1 MRGPRGPWFSK
12 PWRRWSGRRLRPTS
26 CWGNPDGIKSRLL
39 VTHDRR
45 TDVVSRH
52 PLEGAASWSTGGEG
66 GPGGV
71 ERGTFVVAR
80 NPDPESKLPY
90 LLSLPVSGGLLLKAR
105 DSWPRSARVYCHPL
119 ETGWP
124 EGPEIIERVPT
135 SVCRRRGPAV
145 DLVLDRPRLGRSQ
158 CLHRGPGTARHLLA
172 GTEDGPCRQPRCPGP
187 PQASSCRHHH
197 PGGHPGALSVPLRP
211 APVETGRAAL
221 SAGDHA
227 DRDRG
232 GERKTLEDFVTCLS
246 KRHAGLPDAASGGS
260 ASRRD

>member
-105 DSWPRSARVYCHPL
+105 RQLASLRPCVLPPSGNGLAGGARDHRAGANVGLPAPGTCGRPGAGPPPAGSLTVSSPRS
-119 ETGWP
+119 GD
-124 EGPEIIERVPT
+124 GPPSSGRH
-135 SVCRRRGPAV
+135 RRRP
-145 DLVLDRPRLGRSQ
+145 
-158 CLHRGPGTARHLLA
+158 
-172 GTEDGPCRQPRCPGP
+172 
-187 PQASSCRHHH
+187 
-197 PGGHPGALSVPLRP
+197 VPP
-211 APVETGRAAL
+211 APVPGSPASEQLPTSPSWWTPGSAIRTASP
-221 SAGDHA
+221 SAG
-227 DRDRG
+227 RDR
-232 GERKTLEDFVTCLS
+232 
-246 KRHAGLPDAASGGS
+246 AGSPV
-260 ASRRD
+260 RR